1 MTDELVERLTLLMG
15 RLLDRDLLDDR
26 EFDYKYYARACL
38 AEIEAAGMVVVP
50 RERFEQLE
58 RELFAFNR
66 EYGFPAALY
75 PQR

>member
-1 MTDELVERLTLLMG
+1 
-15 RLLDRDLLDDR
+15 LDDR